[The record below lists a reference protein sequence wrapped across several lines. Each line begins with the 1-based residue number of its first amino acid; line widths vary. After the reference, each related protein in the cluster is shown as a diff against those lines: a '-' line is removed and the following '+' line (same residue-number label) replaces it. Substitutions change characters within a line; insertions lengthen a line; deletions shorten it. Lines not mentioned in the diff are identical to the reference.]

1 MLKTFKFLSQS
12 IDRDLPSMSG
22 SMRERARP
30 RSGLVNPLYDAMM
43 SDEAASGT
51 IDNEL
56 YKPSEDIRIKESSG
70 EGVTAYRSDMTKAG
84 DEDPLYDIPE
94 FQ

>member
-1 MLKTFKFLSQS
+1 MFGCLLQN

-22 SMRERARP
+22 SMRARARP

-43 SDEAASGT
+43 TDEVTSGT

-56 YKPSEDIRIKESSG
+56 YKPSQDIKITESSG
-70 EGVTAYRSDMTKAG
+70 EGVTSYHSDMTKAG
-84 DEDPLYDIPE
+84 GGSQDPIYDNAD
-94 FQ
+94 FD